1 MNVTVFVRNVNEAV
15 QLADGISTN
24 DAEDRIRSMFGLRRG
39 AIVDNNNVVMS
50 GNEPLHPGINYNFV
64 HGVMEGNFINFVDF
78 STILTTIHR
87 LSPFP
92 FRSLHPF
99 RLPFFLHSNSTRRR
113 TRRRYVCNYDEPIC
127 FILCSHLLIIPI
139 THDSWLPIPL
149 PYHDVP
155 LPSQHSR
162 NTILTFFSTFPFPS
176 FQFSF
181 YTPLFSKYSYALSFF
196 TTTIFTC
203 KGPCLSACGIV

>member
-127 FILCSHLLIIPI
+127 FILCSHLLIII
-139 THDSWLPIPL
+139 CTFSLYHTRLLASDSTALPRRSIA
-149 PYHDVP
+149 
-155 LPSQHSR
+155 
-162 NTILTFFSTFPFPS
+162 LTT
-176 FQFSF
+176 
-181 YTPLFSKYSYALSFF
+181 LS
-196 TTTIFTC
+196 
-203 KGPCLSACGIV
+203 